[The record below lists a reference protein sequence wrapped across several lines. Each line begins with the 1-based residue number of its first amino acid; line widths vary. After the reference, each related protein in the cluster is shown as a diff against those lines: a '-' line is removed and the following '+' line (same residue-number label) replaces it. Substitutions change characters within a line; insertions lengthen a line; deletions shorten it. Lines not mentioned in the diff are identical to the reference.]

1 MASCSFCNA
10 QSGEKLKSCVC
21 GKVSYCNKECQ
32 AKDWKNHRPS
42 CPPFTIRE
50 VPGKGRGMVAT
61 RRIQAGQVIVE
72 EMSWI
77 NLELPSEA
85 VIYKGGVAHGLPV
98 EKLKYQIDKLDD
110 ETRDKILGLHDPA
123 ENIQTLRSQNIN
135 VEKLC
140 AKNPNFYHWKV
151 NAGDYGSKLLRI
163 FTDCNIK
170 ICPDPALYNSAESG
184 LFQYISFINH
194 SCNPN
199 VFWTWVMGDFQRKQV
214 RALKMIEKNE
224 EISANYWEC
233 DDVNLGSREYRQQFM
248 LENHGFLCKCSECS
262 LEGKAL
268 EENDRLRKEAR
279 TRIEKIV
286 NLLQEKSSQ
295 NANTVKK
302 ALKLSQEMMER
313 IEKLDVQIEIL
324 DKLLQFSLPLAYL
337 AKMRGIRAE
346 DPQIIK
352 LEAMRYCKL
361 FGDAK
366 LNDYK
371 KITKGFT

>member
-1 MASCSFCNA
+1 MASCSFCKTESN
-10 QSGEKLKSCVC
+10 EKMKSCVC
-21 GKVSYCNKECQ
+21 GKVFYCNKECQ
-32 AKDWKNHRPS
+32 AKDWKNHKPS

-50 VPGKGRGMVAT
+50 VPGKGRGLVAT
-61 RRIQAGQVIVE
+61 RRIKAGQIIVE

-85 VIYKGGVAHGLPV
+85 VIYQGGLAQGSPV

-110 ETRDKILGLHDPA
+110 ETRNKIFGLHDPA
-123 ENIQTLRSQNIN
+123 ENIRTLRSENIN

-140 AKNPNFYHWKV
+140 AKNPNFYHWIVK
-151 NAGDYGSKLLRI
+151 AGDYGSKLLRI

-170 ICPDPALYNSAESG
+170 ICPDPALYNAAECG
-184 LFQYISFINH
+184 LYQYISFINH

-199 VFWTWVMGDFQRKQV
+199 VFWTWVMGDFKRKQV
-214 RALKMIEKNE
+214 RALKMIEKDE

-233 DDVNLGSREYRQQFM
+233 EDINLGSREYRQRFM

-262 LEGKAL
+262 LEGEAL
-268 EENDRLRKEAR
+268 QENERLREEAR
-279 TRIEKIV
+279 DRIEKIV
-286 NLLQEKSSQ
+286 SLLRVKPPQS
-295 NANTVKK
+295 ANNVKK
-302 ALKLSQEMMER
+302 ALEFSQEMMER
-313 IEKLDVQIEIL
+313 IEQLGVQIEIL
-324 DKLLQFSLPLAYL
+324 DKLLQISLPLAYL
-337 AKMRGIRAE
+337 AKNRGLSAQ

-371 KITKGFT
+371 KMTQGYP